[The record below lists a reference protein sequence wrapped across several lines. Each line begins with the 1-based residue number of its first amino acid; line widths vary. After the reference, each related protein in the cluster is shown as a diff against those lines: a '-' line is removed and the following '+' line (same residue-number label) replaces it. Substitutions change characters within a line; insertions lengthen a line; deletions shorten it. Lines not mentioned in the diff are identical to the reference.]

1 MSSEAE
7 TTGESREATELARF
21 LASYGTSERPQ
32 DPLAAVVDP
41 QLKSIAVTLS
51 DRIAASAEGTI
62 VDLGCGQGVLLRRLA
77 ELDAFRMTPGWF
89 YVAADYD
96 ERLTDVLK
104 LAADIRFHRR
114 VDVVPLSELYD
125 RWLAGTSLP
134 QPLIVVVRNVLHEL
148 DVVATAV
155 LFEALAKHLDSNDFL
170 IIQDLQVFPHAERGN
185 ACWQPQILRAAI
197 ESCGIAMEVL
207 VEETTSRGNRWFTMT
222 GARMTAPAQAVLDI
236 IARARRDQYDLW
248 LKADAL
254 VSEDAERR
262 HHKVAMLDLDLQLAA
277 LHRQLTLAAPGA
289 QAPPAPRGERDIA
302 ALAIQAQFEAF
313 DAESISR
320 SPVSPGRVEHFRNRA
335 NSQDALE
342 QFLLGDAA
350 LTIVRGGPYS
360 GKSVLVA
367 EVLARR
373 AHDRQPVI
381 LDAQSS
387 SSVWNL
393 LEQLLTGISLPFSYR
408 LIQESRGLELAGVSQ
423 YLRRLLNQC
432 ARRTVVVLDHVERLL
447 DPNRV
452 IEDPEIREFISSI
465 ASAPGAKMILTTRD
479 APDLSFLPPAVTVDH
494 TQPPVGRFP
503 EGKHVEN
510 VLDDF
515 IARDAI
521 GLAAYPPELIEAID
535 RHPFL
540 AVLAARVIEAEGAAA
555 IDDPSFLELVRHR
568 LRGELARRIISE
580 TARPAVDLLGRLRIP
595 IPRAMFDGL
604 AGRESVEEA
613 LRLGVLYPVFDRL
626 HSDLLT
632 GLAVLRATPRESLDD
647 LNADEER
654 ELDRDENTRIADWY
668 GRLYRE
674 SDDPRWL
681 REIYFHAMAAGGSAA
696 IHSLGAAYR
705 YEIFAAGEYWFRRTK
720 DFPSALWA
728 FERARELGIVTYF
741 SELRLA
747 SCQVRAGRRP
757 EGEEKYGYL
766 LAAYPSAHGVKT
778 SYIDSLLFVRDF
790 EGALSLLERFGISV
804 GDDAWT
810 DHEFGRAFLGLHR
823 YQAAVRAFESQLKKQ
838 ADALAFLRLAQAYH
852 RCGERDQVDRV
863 LRAGLRR
870 APRDRALN
878 VSYAAHLI
886 RSGDSE
892 SREEAEEVLCK
903 LESRFP
909 FDGAVI
915 QQLCKVL
922 GLTGRAQEALK
933 LLESKARRIRPERYV
948 LLARAEALIASGRYR
963 DCIRELGNVPSD
975 NEHLVGL
982 KKKAFLWWA
991 TTEPEP
997 GRRRALATEGLS
1009 VPHDARLQNNIPL
1022 AVTSVRL
1029 ARLADDAQ
1037 LYDRALRHLRSL
1049 NPGVAELISESEE
1062 SSYWDDEAFD

>member
-51 DRIAASAEGTI
+51 DRIAASAAGTI
-62 VDLGCGQGVLLRRLA
+62 VDLGCGQGVLLKRLA
-77 ELDAFRMTPGWF
+77 ELDAFRRTPGWF

-104 LAADIRFHRR
+104 LAADLRLHRR
-114 VDVVPLSELYD
+114 VDVVPLAELYD
-125 RWLAGTSLP
+125 RWLVDRDLP
-134 QPLIVVVRNVLHEL
+134 RPLIVVVRNVLHEL
-148 DVVATAV
+148 DVPATAV
-155 LFEALAKHLDSNDFL
+155 LFDALAKHLDSTDL
-170 IIQDLQVFPHAERGN
+170 IIIQDLQVFPHAERGN
-185 ACWQPQILRAAI
+185 ACWQPQILRDAI
-197 ESCGIAMEVL
+197 EGCGIAMEVL

-222 GARMTAPAQAVLDI
+222 GARRTAPTRAVLDLI
-236 IARARRDQYDLW
+236 VKARTDQYDLW

-254 VSEDAERR
+254 VEEDAERR
-262 HHKVAMLDLDLQLAA
+262 HHKVALLDLDLQLAA
-277 LHRQLTLAAPGA
+277 LHRQLTFAAPDA
-289 QAPPAPRGERDIA
+289 QAPPAPRGEREIV

-342 QFLLGDAA
+342 QFLIGDAA

-373 AHDRQPVI
+373 AHDRQPVV

-387 SSVWNL
+387 SCVWNL
-393 LEQLLTGISLPFSYR
+393 LEQLLTGIGLRFSYR
-408 LIQESRGLELAGVSQ
+408 LIQESRALELAVVGP
-423 YLRRLLNQC
+423 YLRELLNQC

-447 DPNRV
+447 DPNGV
-452 IEDPEIREFISSI
+452 IEDPEIREFLSSI
-465 ASAPGAKMILTTRD
+465 ASAPGAKLIFTTRD
-479 APDLSFLPPAVTVDH
+479 APELGFLPPAVAVDH

-521 GLAAYPPELIEAID
+521 GLGTYPPELIEAID

-555 IDDPSFLELVRHR
+555 IDDPSFVELVRHR

-580 TARPAVDLLGRLRIP
+580 KARPAVALLGSLRIP
-595 IPRAMFDGL
+595 IPRAMFQGL
-604 AGRESVEEA
+604 AGEESVDEA

-632 GLAVLRATPRESLDD
+632 GLAVLRRRRRESPND
-647 LNADEER
+647 LSADEEK

-668 GRLYRE
+668 ARLYRQ

-681 REIYFHAMAAGGSAA
+681 REIYFHRMAAGGPAA
-696 IHSLGAAYR
+696 IQSLGAAYR
-705 YEIFAAGEYWFRRTK
+705 YEIFAAGEYWFRRAK
-720 DFPSALWA
+720 DFHSALWA

-747 SCQVRAGRRP
+747 SCLVRAGRRP
-757 EGEEKYGYL
+757 EGEEKYEYL
-766 LAAYPSAHGVKT
+766 LAAYPSAHGVRT

-790 EGALSLLERFGISV
+790 EGALNLLERFGISV
-804 GDDAWT
+804 GDDPWT
-810 DHEFGRAFLGLHR
+810 DNEFGRTFMGLHR
-823 YQAAVRAFESQLKKQ
+823 YRDAVRALESQLKRL
-838 ADALAFLRLAQAYH
+838 ADPVAFFRLAQAYH

-863 LRAGLRR
+863 LRAGLQR

-886 RSGDSE
+886 RSGDPE
-892 SREEAEEVLCK
+892 LREEAEEILRN
-903 LESRFP
+903 LERRFP

-922 GLTGRAQEALK
+922 GLTGRAQEALE
-933 LLESKARRIRPERYV
+933 LLQSKARRIQPERYI
-948 LLARAEALIASGRYR
+948 LPARAEALIACGRYR
-963 DCIRELGNVPSD
+963 DCIRELGDVPSD

-991 TTEPEP
+991 KTEPEP
-997 GRRRALATEGLS
+997 GRTALAKDGLS
-1009 VPHDARLQNNIPL
+1009 IPRDASLENNIPL

-1029 ARLADDAQ
+1029 ARLAADEQ
-1037 LYDRALRHLRSL
+1037 LYDRALTHLRSL

-1062 SSYWDDEAFD
+1062 SSYWDDEAFE